1 MTVYTIQLCDGSWPE
16 HVGETLFHGELPCIG
31 HELYVHLNADYD
43 TDKLP
48 YLCKHRFRVV
58 SVDHH
63 ATLQST
69 GTYATKVVVVVERAK

>member
-1 MTVYTIQLCDGSWPE
+1 MTIYTIQLPDGSWPE

-31 HELYVHLNADYD
+31 HEVYVAAGCDERGQH
-43 TDKLP
+43 
-48 YLCKHRFRVV
+48 FRVL

-63 ATLQST
+63 ATLQYT